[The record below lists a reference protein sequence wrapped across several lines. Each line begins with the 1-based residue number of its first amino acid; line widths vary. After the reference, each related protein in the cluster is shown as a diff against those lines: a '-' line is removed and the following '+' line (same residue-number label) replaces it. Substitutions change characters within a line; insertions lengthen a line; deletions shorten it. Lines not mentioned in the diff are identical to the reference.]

1 MIYLIIG
8 TQAKCLEWLNGIN
21 NDANYSNYW
30 DLAETVITYDNNKG
44 DITGEDYTNKGVI
57 LNDVPVGGNRMT
69 VPQKQQLLFILE
81 ATGSGVKTVTEIY
94 FGGIITSKP
103 RQFKGKDFE
112 GNHINQI
119 NLQASSFAFLAD
131 EKKVDL
137 APMINQF
144 PDIVIN
150 LINNH
155 FTNNALIKKGTVN
168 RPAEKLSVIRFS
180 KERRAWGAC
189 RAIASLYEDWKYII
203 DSSFTSDHIGGLYN
217 FQELTKTYTAI
228 VLSDDFIEELG
239 PDNSDIGDNST
250 ELANIVTLPFFIEE
264 SREPERFTQ
273 VTTTNVAELNSRV
286 PLSGIPVNVERT
298 LITQQ
303 RFQVWRIDET
313 LQENDNNNSSPPNDH
328 TESEG
333 FLVSGDINGVT
344 GYHFINY
351 TGAIN
356 EWGRMALINNPA
368 YILFEPQK
376 MTVLRIKELSIS
388 SLGDAIVCAYYDN
401 TTISSNITNVISA
414 SEFDVTDGTKFS
426 ADMLVKIND
435 EERAINNVSTNR
447 IVLKNALSQAPDIDD
462 ICFVGDYNYS
472 RIIFG
477 LELKTNGDIYIIE
490 NGVARDSGQNYT
502 SDTYTI
508 RNLCC
513 VNETWLS
520 VDTSNGSDIL
530 TLNNPAGFEIN
541 DIIEVHHLG
550 NNEDPSETKVIS
562 KNGNNIQINTT
573 GLGFIPINTRVRTK
587 PKAKL
592 QINGGAFGEVSGK
605 TWTDLGNM
613 TNTIQSEPDTIKE
626 IGFCIAMQKSL
637 IGTIKEFT
645 AIMFPPVEVY
655 INNNLMVTSTEIDN
669 AESDIDCF
677 LIARNERYFIELP
690 SDTKEKWTS
699 GTTIEVKYNEKR
711 MHHLTKYNDASISEV
726 ATARGTPIEADDTEE
741 DKIKKGGIEAES
753 ELLISHPIT
762 FAEARTLLKT
772 VLAERSEV
780 KLRVKLDNLISNKHG
795 KIRPGMFIT
804 VNSLTGYDND
814 SEGLEINRIVAT
826 YFGQDR
832 SNNSVWKYYLEANVP
847 DNISLLLTKYSN
859 TPKRIID
866 EATDDT
872 SSLLKEH

>member
-8 TQAKCLEWLNGIN
+8 TQTKCSEWLAGTS
-21 NDANYSNYW
+21 NDADYTKYW
-30 DLAETVITYDNNKG
+30 NLTETTITYDLHKG
-44 DITGEDYTNKGVI
+44 DITGEDYTNKGII

-81 ATGSGVKTVTEIY
+81 ATGSTTKTVTEIY

-103 RQFKGKDFE
+103 RQFKGKDAS

-119 NLQASSFAFLAD
+119 NIQASSFAFLAN

-137 APMINQF
+137 APLINQYA
-144 PDIVIN
+144 DIIIN

-155 FTNNALIKKGTVN
+155 FTNNTLIKKGTVN
-168 RPAEKLSVIRFS
+168 RPADRISLVRFS
-180 KERRAWGAC
+180 KERRAYQAC
-189 RAIASLYEDWKYII
+189 KAIANLYENWQYTIEN
-203 DSSFTSDHIGGLYN
+203 SFTTNHIGGIYN
-217 FQELTKTYTAI
+217 FQELSKTYTNF

-239 PDNSDIGDNST
+239 PDNSEISDNST

-273 VTTTNVAELNSRV
+273 VTTTNIAELNSRV

-298 LITQQ
+298 ILTQQ
-303 RFQVWRIDET
+303 RFSVWKIDET
-313 LQENDNNNSSPPNDH
+313 LQENDNNNSSPPAGH
-328 TESEG
+328 TEAEG

-351 TGAIN
+351 TGTNN

-376 MTVLRIKELSIS
+376 MTALRCKELAVNT
-388 SLGDAIVCAYYDN
+388 LGDAIVCAYYDN
-401 TTISSNITNVISA
+401 STISSNITNVVDA
-414 SEFDVTDGTKFS
+414 STFDVADGTKF
-426 ADMLVKIND
+426 AANMLVKINN
-435 EERAINNVSTNR
+435 EERAIQSVSTNR
-447 IVLKNALSQAPDIDD
+447 IVLKNALSQTPDVDD
-462 ICFVGDYNYS
+462 ICYVGDYNYS

-477 LELKTNGDIYIIE
+477 LELKSNGDIYIIE
-490 NGVARDSGQNYT
+490 NGVASDSGENYST
-502 SDTYTI
+502 DTYTI
-508 RNLCC
+508 RNLCY

-520 VDTSNGSDIL
+520 ADTNNGSDIL
-530 TLNNPAGFEIN
+530 TLNDATGFEID

-550 NNEDPSETKVIS
+550 NNEDPSEVKIIAKT
-562 KNGNNIQINTT
+562 GNDIQINTT
-573 GLGFIPINTRVRTK
+573 GLGAIPKNTRVRTK

-592 QINGGAFGEVSGK
+592 QINGGAFGDVSGK

-613 TNTIQSEPDTIKE
+613 TNTIQTEPDTIKE

-637 IGTIKEFT
+637 SATLKEFT

-655 INNNLMVTSTEIDN
+655 INGNLMVTSTEIDN

-677 LIARNERYFIELP
+677 LVARNERYFIELP

-699 GTTIEVKYNEKR
+699 GSILEVKYNEKR
-711 MHHLTKYNDASISEV
+711 MYHLTKYNDTSISEV
-726 ATARGTPIEADDTEE
+726 AAARGTPIETDDTEK
-741 DKIKKGGIEAES
+741 DKIRKGGIEAES
-753 ELLISHPIT
+753 ELLISHPIS
-762 FAEARTLLKT
+762 FAEARTLLKS
-772 VLAERSEV
+772 VLAERSEI

-795 KIRPGMFIT
+795 KIRPGMFIK
-804 VNSLTGYDND
+804 VNNLTGYDDD
-814 SEGLEINRIVAT
+814 SEGLEINRVVAT
-826 YFGQDR
+826 CAGQDS
-832 SNNSVWKYYLEANVP
+832 SNNTIWKYYLEANIP
-847 DNISLLLTKYSN
+847 DNIPQLLKKYSN

-872 SSLLKEH
+872 SRLLKEH